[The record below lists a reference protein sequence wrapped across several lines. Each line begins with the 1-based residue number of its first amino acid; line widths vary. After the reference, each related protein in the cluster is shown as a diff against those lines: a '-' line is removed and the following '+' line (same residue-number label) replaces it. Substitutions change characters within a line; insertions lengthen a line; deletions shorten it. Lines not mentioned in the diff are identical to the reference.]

1 MMRATTRF
9 RGLVLLA
16 ALAAPAVITASSLP
30 RAEAQRKRPAP
41 SARPS
46 ASAEP
51 PRDERREQA
60 RQLFAQ
66 AEEKLAAAD
75 FAGALDG
82 YRAANALIRSPQAFF
97 RIALCLDKLGLQAEA
112 LEAYRRFLALPP
124 PASMSAEIRISGARI
139 ADADKGTLRITTKQP
154 GVMVE
159 VDEGSP
165 VPVPTD
171 FRLSPGPHRVRATA
185 PGYEVGVQTYDVKTG
200 ETFELVVALAPVPP
214 PATSAPAPSTSA
226 PAARP
231 EPARPTRQVA
241 YGTWGVGLVAA
252 GVGAY
257 YGVRALKAKRDFDRA
272 PTAELADRQQESAAI
287 ADVSLGLAVLL
298 AITGGVFYAHASDA
312 EAAVRVVPVVG
323 TKSQGAAV
331 SFGF

>member
-1 MMRATTRF
+1 
-9 RGLVLLA
+9 
-16 ALAAPAVITASSLP
+16 VITAFSVP
-30 RAEAQRKRPAP
+30 RAEAQRKRPAA

-51 PRDERREQA
+51 PRDERRDQA
-60 RQLFAQ
+60 RRLFSE

-75 FAGALDG
+75 FTGALEG
-82 YRAANALIRSPQAFF
+82 YRAANALVRSPQAFF
-97 RIALCLDKLGLQAEA
+97 RIALCLDKLGSRAEA
-112 LEAYRRFLALPP
+112 VEAYRRFLALPP
-124 PASMSAEIRISGARI
+124 PASMSAELRVAEVYV
-139 ADADKGTLRITTKQP
+139 ADADNGTLRITTKQP

-165 VPVPTD
+165 VPVPRD

-214 PATSAPAPSTSA
+214 PVTATAAPSASA
-226 PAARP
+226 SPPRP
-231 EPARPTRQVA
+231 EPARPTRKVA
-241 YGTWGVGLVAA
+241 YATWGASLVAA

-257 YGVRALKAKRDFDRA
+257 YGVRASKAKRDFDA
-272 PTAELADRQQESAAI
+272 TPTAELADRQQDSAAI

-312 EAAVRVVPVVG
+312 QATVRVVPVVG
-323 TKSQGAAV
+323 AKSQGAAV